1 MPSIRSILRTAAV
14 LAAAG
19 LLGMPGSPVQAQSDY
34 PSRSVRMI
42 VPSSAGGG
50 TDTVTR
56 LLAQYF
62 SEKFGQQFFVENRP
76 GGGSATG
83 IEAAAR
89 SAPDGYTLVTA
100 ASTMTSLHV
109 ARKAK
114 RFDPVKDFA
123 PISQI
128 VSLPNVLVVHPSVP
142 ATSFAELIAL
152 AKKEPGKLAFAS
164 PGLASN
170 AHMGMETLKMRTGI
184 EMLHVPY
191 NGVAPALTDVLAGR
205 IQVMLLN
212 AASAKQHLDKGALRG
227 LAVSSLK
234 RAPALPNLP
243 TIVEAGLADFEVIQW
258 FGLLA
263 PAGTPKAIVDRLQRE
278 VVEALNSPTVAK
290 WMQTEGA
297 VPSGISPEQFA
308 KLITD
313 EVARWEEVAKVAKI
327 TPQ

>member
-1 MPSIRSILRTAAV
+1 MWTVGSVVRAV
-14 LAAAG
+14 RLLATFAVAVVP
-19 LLGMPGSPVQAQSDY
+19 LSELQAQSDY
-34 PSRSVRMI
+34 PSRPVRMI
-42 VPSSAGGG
+42 VPSSPGGG

-56 LLAQYF
+56 LLAQHF
-62 SEKFGQQFFVENRP
+62 SDKFGQQFFVENRP

-83 IEAAAR
+83 LEAAAR

-109 ARKAK
+109 ARKAR

-123 PISQI
+123 PVSQI

-142 ATSFAELIAL
+142 ATNLAELIAL
-152 AKKEPGKLAFAS
+152 AKKDPGKLAFAS

-170 AHMGMETLKMRTGI
+170 AHMGMEILKMRTGI
-184 EMLHVPY
+184 DLLHVPY

-227 LAVSSLK
+227 LAVSSRT
-234 RAPALPNLP
+234 RAPALPHLP
-243 TIVEAGLADFEVIQW
+243 TIAESGLPDFEVIQW

-263 PAGTPKAIVDRLQRE
+263 PAGTSKTIVDRLHGE
-278 VVEALNSPTVAK
+278 VVTALKSPTVDK

-297 VPSGISPEQFA
+297 VPSGIPPEPFG
-308 KLITD
+308 KLIAD
-313 EVARWEEVAKVAKI
+313 EVARWEEVARVAKI